1 MEKKVET
8 NEELKDLEIVEEA
21 IEELE
26 NSEYLAWDKACRV
39 SQTTSS

>member
-1 MEKKVET
+1 MEKKFET
-8 NEELKDLEIVEEA
+8 IEELKDLEVVEEA

-39 SQTTSS
+39 SHATVL